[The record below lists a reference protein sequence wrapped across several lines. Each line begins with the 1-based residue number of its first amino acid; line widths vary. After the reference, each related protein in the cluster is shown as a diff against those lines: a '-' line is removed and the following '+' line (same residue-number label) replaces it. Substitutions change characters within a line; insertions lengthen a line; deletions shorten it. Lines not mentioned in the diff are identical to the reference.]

1 MIRDNMKNTKIKFST
16 FIKESFDDMSEALDS
31 PVEFYM
37 TDDTKMPDEIY
48 AAYQSN
54 GNDYGMSLVRSQWT
68 GVYILDFYL
77 ITNKKRRKWAFKTSQ
92 DVRIGLSSVIKF
104 VEACQPFL
112 GNKMKGIVIGLPTA
126 KESQRYVSFLR
137 RAMKKS
143 HIKSYREVPV
153 KKLTDKARNYLFLI
167 KKNMEPQQL
176 FKNNL
181 FTKHFEFDPLKD
193 EVSMDSDGMDIA
205 AEKLKKEK
213 ISVST
218 QPDPVLAFGKLN
230 VTVTSGEELTNA
242 LDDAVSKFNS
252 QNDEN
257 VPSSAPSAKVSKT
270 GYKIEDEAGMTNV
283 PLSVVFSYM
292 MPDARM
298 NIINHGFDPEKI
310 NKNNMNYVLS
320 SKWPELSYEMKK
332 TLMNSSIFNPDGS
345 LNWDGNEFDIIES
358 LAMMDL
364 VSLKS
369 INQFIN
375 LNNKMEKEGGTSSV
389 GDGKIELDFAL
400 ESNVPGFEDSGD
412 ASFQSGDLGF
422 EQKGENISLKISSV
436 YKMKSVQKWRMD
448 VESGDNP
455 EGYQKLVKYTGA
467 SAGIWNNKLR
477 SAVSSKKINFSKLDD
492 GVTDL
497 SKYFV
502 SSAPALDE
510 SIWVYRNADF
520 PMHFKVGEDIIDAA
534 FLSTTI
540 HSKMGLGDGGNARI
554 KIFVPKGTKCFPILN
569 ESKHSSESEIVLP
582 PMSVLKVIERNTK
595 SSGKTY
601 YTCVMIGSAVESFV
615 ESGSEDI
622 ILEGNSNDNLDNLS
636 EEEKK
641 MLLDEAKRKRR
652 NTRNSKNK
660 EDESEEEYDPS
671 GKWGS
676 STSREDSE
684 SLRKLIKSGK
694 LKVK

>member
-1 MIRDNMKNTKIKFST
+1 MKNTKLKFST
-16 FIKESFDDMSEALDS
+16 FIKESFDDISEALDS

-205 AEKLKKEK
+205 SEKLKKEK
-213 ISVST
+213 VSVST
-218 QPDPVLAFGKLN
+218 QPDPILAFGKLS
-230 VTVTSGEELTNA
+230 VTVTSGEDLTNA

-257 VPSSAPSAKVSKT
+257 VPSSAQSAKVSKT
-270 GYKIEDEAGMTNV
+270 GYKIEDEAGMTNI
-283 PLSVVFSYM
+283 PLSVVLAYLL
-292 MPDARM
+292 PGARK
-298 NIINHGFDPEKI
+298 NILQYG
-310 NKNNMNYVLS
+310 
-320 SKWPELSYEMKK
+320 
-332 TLMNSSIFNPDGS
+332 FNPDKIHKGNINYVIGKEWLELPGNMKS
-345 LNWDGNEFDIIES
+345 VLISSGFFNSDGTLNWDGNEDDILKSFE
-358 LAMMDL
+358 LMEK

-369 INQFIN
+369 LNQIDIWS
-375 LNNKMEKEGGTSSV
+375 LNIEQESGTSTA
-389 GDGKIELDFAL
+389 GDGKIDLDFAL

-412 ASFQSGDLGF
+412 ASFQSGELGF
-422 EQKGENISLKISSV
+422 EQKGEQISLKISSM
-436 YKMKSVQKWRMD
+436 YKMKSVQNWRME
-448 VESGDNP
+448 VKSGDNA
-455 EGYQKLVKYTGA
+455 EGYKKLVSYTGS
-467 SAGIWNNKLR
+467 SARKWNNNLR
-477 SAVSSKKINFSKLDD
+477 SAVSSKKINFSELED
-492 GVTDL
+492 GVTGL

-540 HSKMGLGDGGNARI
+540 SSKMSLGDSGNARL

-601 YTCVMIGSAVESFV
+601 YTCVMIGSAVESLV

-641 MLLDEAKRKRR
+641 MLLDEANRKNS

-684 SLRKLIKSGK
+684 SLQKLIKSGK

>member
-1 MIRDNMKNTKIKFST
+1 MKNTKIKFST
-16 FIKESFDDMSEALDS
+16 FIKESFDDLNEALDS

-205 AEKLKKEK
+205 SEKLKKEK
-213 ISVST
+213 VSVST

-230 VTVTSGEELTNA
+230 VTVTTGEELVNA

-257 VPSSAPSAKVSKT
+257 VPSSAQSTKVSKT

-292 MPDARM
+292 MPDARI

-345 LNWDGNEFDIIES
+345 LNWDGNEEDITKS
-358 LAMMDL
+358 LALMGD

-375 LNNKMEKEGGTSSV
+375 LNNKMEKEAGTSSV

-400 ESNVPGFEDSGD
+400 GSNVPGFEDSGD

-422 EQKGENISLKISSV
+422 EQNGEKLSLKISSM
-436 YKMKSVQKWRMD
+436 YKMKSVQKWRME
-448 VESGDNP
+448 VENGDNLK
-455 EGYQKLVKYTGA
+455 GYQKLVRYTGNY
-467 SAGIWNNKLR
+467 AGTWNNKLR
-477 SAVSSKKINFSKLDD
+477 SAVSSKKINFSELGD
-492 GVTDL
+492 GVTIL

-520 PMHFKVGEDIIDAA
+520 PMHFNVGEDIIDAA

-540 HSKMGLGDGGNARI
+540 HSKMGFGDSGNARM

-569 ESKHSSESEIVLP
+569 DSEHAGEAEIVLP
-582 PMSVLKVIERNTK
+582 PMSVLKVIEKNTK

-601 YTCVMIGSAVESFV
+601 YTCVMIGSAVESLV
-615 ESGSEDI
+615 ESGSEEI
-622 ILEGNSNDNLDNLS
+622 ILEGVSNDEIDNLS

-641 MLLDEAKRKRR
+641 MLLDEAKRKIR

-660 EDESEEEYDPS
+660 EDGSEEEYDPS

-684 SLRKLIKSGK
+684 ALKKLIKSGK

>member
-1 MIRDNMKNTKIKFST
+1 
-16 FIKESFDDMSEALDS
+16 
-31 PVEFYM
+31 
-37 TDDTKMPDEIY
+37 
-48 AAYQSN
+48 
-54 GNDYGMSLVRSQWT
+54 
-68 GVYILDFYL
+68 
-77 ITNKKRRKWAFKTSQ
+77 
-92 DVRIGLSSVIKF
+92 
-104 VEACQPFL
+104 
-112 GNKMKGIVIGLPTA
+112 MKGIVIGLPTA

-205 AEKLKKEK
+205 SEKLKKEK

-230 VTVTSGEELTNA
+230 VTVTTGEELVNA

-310 NKNNMNYVLS
+310 NKNNMNYVLTT
-320 SKWPELSYEMKK
+320 KWPELSYEMKK
-332 TLMNSSIFNPDGS
+332 TLLYSSIFDPDGS
-345 LNWDGNEFDIIES
+345 LNWDGNEDDIIKS
-358 LAMMDL
+358 LALMDK

-375 LNNKMEKEGGTSSV
+375 LNNKMEKEAGTSSI

-412 ASFQSGDLGF
+412 ASFQSGGLGF
-422 EQKGENISLKISSV
+422 EQRGENISLKISSM
-436 YKMKSVQKWRMD
+436 YKMKSVQKWRME
-448 VESGDNP
+448 VESGDNS
-455 EGYQKLVKYTGA
+455 EGYQKLVKYTGS

-477 SAVSSKKINFSKLDD
+477 SAVSSKKINFSNLDD
-492 GVTDL
+492 EVTVL

-540 HSKMGLGDGGNARI
+540 YSKMGLGDGGNARM

-569 ESKHSSESEIVLP
+569 ESNHSSESEIVLP
-582 PMSVLKVIERNTK
+582 PMSVLKVIERNTE

-601 YTCVMIGSAVESFV
+601 YTCVMIGSAVESLV

-636 EEEKK
+636 EEEKQ

-660 EDESEEEYDPS
+660 EDESEEEYDHS